1 MKKLFKLASKF
12 HGVGP
17 VVFAW
22 HPNGTFLAT
31 AGKNGLVHIFDRQGE
46 QHDEI
51 GLDLTAPVIALEWD
65 TEGSTLAILQQG
77 SSVVPLWDNGTRST
91 LSLDTNLKDPTF
103 ARWSKEGS
111 LLAVGTQ
118 KGNLV
123 LYSKVTRKLV
133 PIVGKHSRRILC
145 GSWNGDDKLV
155 LGGEDRM
162 LTVSNPQGDT
172 IEQRELSQTVRCLLS
187 SLALIGGL
195 LTTAALALG
204 HQVWSE
210 AGRLHEGSR
219 AADRHRAVQG
229 HHPVQPAGPVEPRGA
244 HVPDGRFA
252 VRSSSWKS
260 T

>member
-51 GLDLTAPVIALEWD
+51 GLDLTAPVVALEWD

-103 ARWSKEGS
+103 ARWSREGS

-123 LYSKVTRKLV
+123 LYSKITRKLV
-133 PIVGKHSRRILC
+133 PVVGKHSRRIQC

-172 IEQRELSQTVRCLLS
+172 IEQRELSHTVS
-187 SLALIGGL
+187 IY
-195 LTTAALALG
+195 
-204 HQVWSE
+204 
-210 AGRLHEGSR
+210 
-219 AADRHRAVQG
+219 
-229 HHPVQPAGPVEPRGA
+229 
-244 HVPDGRFA
+244 
-252 VRSSSWKS
+252 
-260 T
+260 

>member
-103 ARWSKEGS
+103 ARWSREGS

-123 LYSKVTRKLV
+123 LYSKITRKLV
-133 PIVGKHSRRILC
+133 PVVGKHSRRILC

-172 IEQRELSQTVRCLLS
+172 IEQRELSYTWFADGMIMIAFSEGYLIVISTKIDVRTETQTGLKPTKPMI
-187 SLALIGGL
+187 SLGIGDSGIKVVD
-195 LTTAALALG
+195 LTTFTE
-204 HQVWSE
+204 V
-210 AGRLHEGSR
+210 
-219 AADRHRAVQG
+219 AADSIKLSDTEVL
-229 HHPVQPAGPVEPRGA
+229 
-244 HVPDGRFA
+244 
-252 VRSSSWKS
+252 
-260 T
+260 